1 MAKFDALT
9 IEPVWRKGRIV
20 EGYDPNT
27 IRKDACGAWIVKD
40 KYGDSDNLYGWEID
54 YVYPISLGGGDDM
67 INLRPLNCLNKR
79 SKGNDFPSYI
89 SDITADGESNI
100 LKRRSLKVN
109 ESLRNKL
116 VKKYGK

>member
-9 IEPVWRKGRIV
+9 VEPVWRKGRIV

-40 KYGDSDNLYGWEID
+40 RYGDTGNLFGWEID
-54 YVYPISLGGGDDM
+54 HIFPVSHGGDDDI
-67 INLRPLNCLNKR
+67 INLRPLNCANNR

-89 SDITADGESNI
+89 ADITADGENNV
-100 LKRRSLKVN
+100 LRRRSLVVN
-109 ESLRNKL
+109 ELLRNKL
-116 VKKYGK
+116 IERYGK